1 MYVTYSKRLAIYE
14 AGSNGAKS
22 ERASPVP
29 INLMGTEVNFSIA
42 SATPPFADPSN
53 LVTTNPVMFTA
64 SINVNAWLIP
74 F

>member
-1 MYVTYSKRLAIYE
+1 MYVTYSKRLAIYG

-29 INLMGTEVNFSIA
+29 INLIGTEVNFSIA
-42 SATPPFADPSN
+42 RAIPPFAEPSN
-53 LVTTNPVMFTA
+53 LVTIKPVMLTA
-64 SINVNAWLIP
+64 SINVKAWLIP